1 MTHAPEGRAVTA
13 VLPDADAGIPTAVPL
28 DRAYDADRLAT
39 EALAL
44 REFTWRAQRAYG
56 QDGLASEATI
66 DWRILSLRSPGGD
79 PGRTDPGG
87 AGLLPHA
94 DTPYLA
100 HTPYIAEVLAG
111 IPAPLRA
118 VRLMALGAGAR
129 CHEHRDGKC
138 GYPWGAMRLHV
149 PVITNPG
156 AVVVIGGEE
165 RHWDA
170 GRLWFGDFDRLHYVR
185 NDGDE
190 ARVHLVIDV
199 GLTPELL
206 ALFPEDFR
214 DRLPWR
220 DVLYAQ
226 PPKPLGQADLDAL
239 TCAFDMPAAF
249 PDWSEEDDGTP
260 RPDVPGSVR
269 VADGRPVLCG
279 GDGEPLFALV
289 HIGSGEFRFEG
300 WTEER
305 TVQIDPGEPGPCARF
320 RVRRGTSLTE
330 YVRPV
335 RPLQEDAR

>member
-1 MTHAPEGRAVTA
+1 
-13 VLPDADAGIPTAVPL
+13 
-28 DRAYDADRLAT
+28 
-39 EALAL
+39 
-44 REFTWRAQRAYG
+44 EFGWRAQRAYG
-56 QDGLASEATI
+56 QDGLRREAEI
-66 DWRILSLRSPGGD
+66 DWRILPLRSPGGD
-79 PGRTDPGG
+79 PERTDPGG
-87 AGLLPHA
+87 AGLVPHA

-100 HTPYIAEVLAG
+100 RAPYMAQVLAD

-118 VRLMALGAGAR
+118 VRLMALGPGAR

-138 GYPWGAMRLHV
+138 GYRWGAMRLHV

-190 ARVHLVIDV
+190 PRVHLVIDV

-206 ALFPEDFR
+206 ALFPAEFR

-220 DVLYAQ
+220 DVLYARR
-226 PPKPLGQADLDAL
+226 PKPLGPADLAAL

-249 PDWSEEDDGTP
+249 PDWSEDDDGTP

-269 VADGRPVLCG
+269 VLDGRLVLCG
-279 GDGEPLFALV
+279 ADGAPLFALV
-289 HIGSGEFRFEG
+289 HVGSGEFRFEG

-305 TVQIDPGEPGPCARF
+305 TLQIDLESGEPCVRY
-320 RVRRGTSLTE
+320 RVRRGTSCAE
-330 YVRPV
+330 AVRPA
-335 RPLQEDAR
+335 RPLP